1 VTQEVSTRFSFF
13 QLVRLLERTS
23 PNCAP
28 VGHLGPVAREV
39 VRLRHEPQFAF
50 AASDVTRVCE
60 KANRTHVTTAFIGL
74 TGATTPLAICFAEDV
89 IRGADPDD
97 DSLAAFYDLFHHR
110 IISFLYRSWV
120 KYRPLP
126 QFQSTGADP
135 FTRRALSLIG
145 TTADVPAANGT
156 LSPFEQLALAPIFAG
171 RARSARSLELVLRR
185 VFPEVGIAIE
195 SFVDRKVVFD
205 PNERMRLGQHHTNI
219 NRDLTIGRSVRDRSG
234 RFRIK
239 VGPVSQETSE
249 RFLPGGQD
257 YPRLRGIVEH
267 FTRGVL
273 EAEVEIELDASASP
287 RFCIGATV
295 GARLGVTTRLGSRT
309 QGRTKLRVLLS
320 DDIADLRPTMVTEA

>member
-1 VTQEVSTRFSFF
+1 
-13 QLVRLLERTS
+13 
-23 PNCAP
+23 
-28 VGHLGPVAREV
+28 
-39 VRLRHEPQFAF
+39 VRLRHDPQFAF
-50 AASDVTRVCE
+50 AASDVTRISE

-74 TGATTPLAICFAEDV
+74 TGATTPLAICFADDV

-110 IISFLYRSWV
+110 IISFLYRSWS
-120 KYRPLP
+120 KYRPVP
-126 QFQSTGADP
+126 QFRSNGSDP
-135 FTRRALSLIG
+135 FTLRALSLLG
-145 TTADVPAANGT
+145 TTGDVSAASGA
-156 LSPFEQLALAPIFAG
+156 LSPFEQLALAPIFAS
-171 RARSARSLELVLRR
+171 RARSSRALELVLRR
-185 VFPEVGIAIE
+185 VYPGIGIMIE
-195 SFVDRKVVFD
+195 SFVDRQVVFD
-205 PNERMRLGQHHTNI
+205 PTERMRLGQHHTNL

-234 RFRIK
+234 RFRVKI
-239 VGPVSQETSE
+239 GPVSQEHSE

-320 DDIADLRPTMVTEA
+320 DDMADLRPTMVSEA